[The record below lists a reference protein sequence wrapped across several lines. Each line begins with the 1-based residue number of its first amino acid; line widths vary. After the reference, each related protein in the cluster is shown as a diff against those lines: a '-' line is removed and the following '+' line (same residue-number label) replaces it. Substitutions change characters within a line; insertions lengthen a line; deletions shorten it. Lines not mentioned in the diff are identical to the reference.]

1 MNVTNGKYIYNII
14 QLFMTHKIKNKVSQ
28 VWMPHTYFPNRN
40 KVVII
45 TRINGDILLNIIITS
60 RIIINHSEY
69 RDGTQTHDPS
79 MNLIWC
85 NGINVIYNAAVCT
98 FASPSSDLSNTLNC
112 RLWYGKSE
120 SKWRVAILYATI
132 SYSLWVCCFLY
143 KW

>member
-1 MNVTNGKYIYNII
+1 MLLTGNIFTILYNY
-14 QLFMTHKIKNKVSQ
+14 LWHKKKVSQ
-28 VWMPHTYFPNRN
+28 VWMPHTYFHNTN

-60 RIIINHSEY
+60 RIIINHSQY

-85 NGINVIYNAAVCT
+85 DGINVIYNAAACT

-112 RLWYGKSE
+112 RL
-120 SKWRVAILYATI
+120 
-132 SYSLWVCCFLY
+132 CCGTAKAKANGEWPFCTLL
-143 KW
+143 